1 MIPDEIKAIDFVV
14 LNAIHLKRMA
24 KVDDVVAITSLDA
37 DTVGSVV
44 DQAANRGLV
53 ASTPAGAMLMPEG
66 TEAVLAYYASTYTE
80 QRNDP
85 ELSTWYERFEGL
97 NTAFIAQISD
107 WQKSSQDDDV
117 LEKAMRSVE
126 RLVRMIDDLVD
137 DIPRYERYV
146 ERFNVSISKVD
157 AGNIDFVTKP
167 TVDSLHNIWFEFHE
181 DILSVLGRPR
191 DTT

>member
-1 MIPDEIKAIDFVV
+1 MIDPTDFAV

-24 KVDDVVAITSLDA
+24 TVGEVAAIVSLDS

-44 DQAANRGLV
+44 DQAGERGLV

-66 TEAVLAYYASTYTE
+66 TAAVLDYYERNYTR
-80 QRNDP
+80 QRSDP
-85 ELSTWYERFEGL
+85 ELSNWYERFEQL
-97 NTAFIAQISD
+97 NTSFIAQISE
-107 WQKSSQDDDV
+107 WQKSAQDPDT
-117 LEKAMRSVE
+117 LEKAIRSVE
-126 RLVRMIDDLVD
+126 RLARMIAGLVD
-137 DIPRYERYV
+137 DIPRYGRYID
-146 ERFNVSISKVD
+146 RFNASISKVD
-157 AGNIDFVTKP
+157 AGDMEFVTKP